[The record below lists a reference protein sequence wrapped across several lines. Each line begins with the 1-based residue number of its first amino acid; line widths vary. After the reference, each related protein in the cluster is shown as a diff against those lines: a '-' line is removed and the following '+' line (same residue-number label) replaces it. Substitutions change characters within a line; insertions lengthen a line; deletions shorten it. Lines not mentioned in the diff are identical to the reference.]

1 MKTFVASIVVG
12 LLACGVGVAVAE
24 HHEGE
29 LAKEMEKCAVCKSM
43 AKPELMKHM
52 TWETHKIENGML
64 CVASVPKE
72 QKKEFDAAHQE
83 MTKAIAAVT
92 AAAQSGQKPELCGF
106 CQGMGELTKAGAKH
120 QEIATKTGAIS
131 IFTSS
136 DPAVLAKIHAQADK
150 TIEMQKKMEQEH
162 AASGG

>member
-1 MKTFVASIVVG
+1 MRTLIASVVVG
-12 LLACGVGVAVAE
+12 LLACGVGLAVAE

-29 LAKEMEKCAVCKSM
+29 LAKEMEKCSVCKSM

-106 CQGMGELTKAGAKH
+106 CEGMGELTKAGAKQ

-131 IFTSS
+131 LITSS

-150 TIEMQKKMEQEH
+150 AIEMQKKMAEH
-162 AASGG
+162 EESGG